1 MAGSSSTNVVML
13 MAFTKASPPSGMK
26 GEKRLAYMEERAWFS
41 GDHIDYAGRTGK
53 YADKAESHD
62 EQFAQLP
69 THGNF
74 MDYVS
79 RQGTFAGK
87 GEAGGH
93 APSGT
98 GVFGRHGAIEGKA
111 LENLRAE
118 LKKTKSIIWHGV
130 ISPRKE
136 VGDKLLADK
145 AAAMEFMNANFDRF
159 LNMTHLKAKN
169 VEWYAGWHDDSTS
182 GIKHIQFAFWEKAPH
197 PNAKGGKSYTR
208 VGSIRKQALAD
219 GLELFEEYFSGHQH
233 DVHIVRDNLS
243 KYLKQASPKEVKREI
258 ANDLI
263 ALAKVLPKVRG
274 RAGYNHPDYAPY
286 RKQIDAIALKMVRD
300 VPAVRMRYQAVM
312 TRVAEREA
320 RYRAVAAGMTNM
332 QPSADKIAELRAD
345 IQARLGNSVIGMA
358 RRFAYDEKTVEWA
371 KYREE
376 QDYLRQ
382 NQLKRRAKQQQERER
397 KRNFKRIARMFDAWY
412 SSEGQEVLEY
422 YEEIENIQTSRKDRS
437 VVKQ

>member
-1 MAGSSSTNVVML
+1 MAESSSTNVVML
-13 MAFTKASPPSGMK
+13 MAFTKASPPAGMK
-26 GEKRLAYMEERAWFS
+26 GEKRMAYMEERAWFS
-41 GDHIDYAGRTGK
+41 GDHIDYAGRMGK

-69 THGNF
+69 SHGNF

-93 APSGT
+93 AQSGT
-98 GVFGRHGAIEGKA
+98 GVFGRRGAIEGKA
-111 LENLRAE
+111 LEDLRDE

-274 RAGYNHPDYAPY
+274 SEGYNNPD
-286 RKQIDAIALKMVRD
+286 
-300 VPAVRMRYQAVM
+300 
-312 TRVAEREA
+312 
-320 RYRAVAAGMTNM
+320 
-332 QPSADKIAELRAD
+332 
-345 IQARLGNSVIGMA
+345 
-358 RRFAYDEKTVEWA
+358 
-371 KYREE
+371 
-376 QDYLRQ
+376 
-382 NQLKRRAKQQQERER
+382 
-397 KRNFKRIARMFDAWY
+397 
-412 SSEGQEVLEY
+412 
-422 YEEIENIQTSRKDRS
+422 
-437 VVKQ
+437 